1 MKASWT
7 KPLFAAI
14 VALGMIPAFSGCATQ
29 SSASAPAKTSSQ
41 QAAPNDGL
49 VHATLLYPTGQRD
62 TSVLVVERAMPGEV
76 SLGQPFSY
84 TINVSNIAKNTL
96 SDVVVSDRCAATFKL
111 ASSSPEP
118 VSKDGGILRWAVG
131 NLLPGQAKVI
141 KVTGSASEIGSL
153 SSCVGVTYNETACI
167 DIKVTQPKLALVASA
182 PAQVLKCQ
190 PIPVRYIVTN
200 GGTGAAKNVVLDS
213 VLPEGLE
220 TDKGLRSVAYKVES
234 LPAGASQTFDVV
246 LRAAK
251 TGKFESKP
259 EATADG
265 NLKASAAIA
274 TTVVE
279 PVLTIKKTGPA
290 KVYVGNKIAYAIEV
304 TNTGDGDANNT
315 LVNDI
320 VPAGVKVLAATEGAV
335 ATPEKVT
342 WNLGTLKPKESKKVV
357 LEIQAPGISTVEN
370 TATASAAC
378 ATAVSATVKTAVQGI
393 PALLLEVVDNPD
405 PVAVNGEV
413 VYTIEVTNQGSATAT
428 NIKVTGILEDTM
440 QYVSSAGP
448 STGSLDGKT
457 VTFQPLASLAPKAK
471 AVWTVRIKAIKA
483 GDVRFKTVMIAD
495 QLQRTVEETE
505 ATNFYE

>member
-1 MKASWT
+1 M
-7 KPLFAAI
+7 
-14 VALGMIPAFSGCATQ
+14 
-29 SSASAPAKTSSQ
+29 
-41 QAAPNDGL
+41 
-49 VHATLLYPTGQRD
+49 VHATLLYPTGYRD
-62 TSVLVVERAMPGEV
+62 TSVLAVERAVPAEV
-76 SLGQPFSY
+76 TLGQPFSY
-84 TINVSNIAKNTL
+84 TINVANISKNNL

-111 ASSSPEP
+111 ASSAPEP
-118 VSKDGGILRWAVG
+118 AGKEGGILRWNLG
-131 NLLPGQAKVI
+131 NIAPGQTKSI
-141 KVTGSASEIGSL
+141 KVSGAASEIGSL

-182 PAQVLKCQ
+182 PAQVLKCE

-200 GGTGAAKNVVLDS
+200 GGTGAAKNVVLDNI
-213 VLPEGLE
+213 LPEGLE

-234 LPAGASQTFDVV
+234 LPAGTSQTFDVV
-246 LRAAK
+246 LRATK

-259 EATADG
+259 EATAAG
-265 NLKASAAIA
+265 ELKAASAYA

-279 PVLTIKKTGPA
+279 PVLAIKKTGPA
-290 KVYVGNKIAYAIEV
+290 KIFIGHKIAYQIEV
-304 TNTGDGDANNT
+304 TNTGDGEARQT
-315 LVNDI
+315 MVNDV
-320 VPAGVKVLAATEGAV
+320 VPAGTKVLAATEGAV

-357 LEIQAPGISTVEN
+357 LELQPSVQGEVEN

-378 ATAVSATVKTAVQGI
+378 ATAVSASVKTAVQGI

-405 PVAVNGEV
+405 PVEVNGEV

-428 NIKVTGILEDTM
+428 NVKISGIFEDTM
-440 QYVSSAGP
+440 QYVSSTGPTAG
-448 STGSLDGKT
+448 TLDAKT
-457 VTFQPLASLAPKAK
+457 LTFKPLPTLAPKAK
-471 AVWTVRIKAIKA
+471 AVWNVRVKAIKA